1 MKPLPSADTGAT
13 STCCADGKR
22 KPTPMQELFAP
33 FYPGCRFVNDVLQ
46 IRRVKCLWYIWQ
58 GIQSARANLTDEWGS
73 GCNCGNEQP
82 TDS

>member
-1 MKPLPSADTGAT
+1 
-13 STCCADGKR
+13 
-22 KPTPMQELFAP
+22 MQLRQIKTAL
-33 FYPGCRFVNDVLQ
+33 CRFVNDVLQ